1 SDLKILIFES
11 GALQTKV
18 FIEYKDPESALSAI
32 NSLNNT
38 KILNNVLCNV
48 YHSRLKELKLDNVP
62 HTKGMDF
69 T

>member
-1 SDLKILIFES
+1 M
-11 GALQTKV
+11 QTKV
-18 FIEYKDPESALSAI
+18 FIEYKDSESALSAI
-32 NSLNNT
+32 KYQNSNRSSLNNT